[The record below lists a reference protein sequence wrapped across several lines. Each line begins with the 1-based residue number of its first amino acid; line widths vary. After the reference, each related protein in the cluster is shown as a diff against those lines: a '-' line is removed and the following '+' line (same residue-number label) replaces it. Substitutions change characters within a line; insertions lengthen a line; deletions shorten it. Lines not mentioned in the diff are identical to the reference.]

1 MYNLSE
7 LTLLAGK
14 AELCSDLNFDLITV
28 KNYRIIYLS
37 DLNRGTYMDKKFDV
51 VIVGTGAAGL
61 YGALNFPDDV
71 SVLLVS
77 KRELPLSNSS
87 LAQGGV
93 ACVLDTVHDNYKLHI
108 TDTLIAGKYKNNLS
122 AVEKLVTEG
131 PSDVLRIKEL
141 GVDFDLNPDGTMCKT
156 LEAGH
161 SRHRIVHHKDSTG
174 KAIVDKL
181 IEVVRTRKNVTICDN
196 ALVYSIQK
204 VLNGFYISILK
215 DGKSYYY
222 GTSFC
227 LLATGGIGRVY
238 KYTTNSAIATGDGI
252 AFAYMLGAKIS
263 HLSRVQFHPTAF
275 AAEKDRERFLI
286 SEAVRGEGAVL
297 LNCSGRRFAFD
308 YDSRGELAPRDVVS
322 NAIIRESIKT
332 NSEKFYLDITDKPSD
347 FLKQRFP
354 MIYEKCLEEGVD
366 ITKDRIPVFP
376 CQHYL
381 MGGINVDL
389 DARTSIDGLYA
400 AGECSHTGVHGAN
413 RLASNSLLEALVF
426 SRSAAEDITRRIRK
440 YGHKNIGV
448 EPAHKPINGKKMPQ
462 GFRSQIREIMQDT
475 YFVIPKPEKYEE
487 SYQKVEEIVNLL
499 FGEDYEITSDLIEA
513 KSIAIVASIIL
524 DEVREGIN
532 L

>member
-1 MYNLSE
+1 
-7 LTLLAGK
+7 
-14 AELCSDLNFDLITV
+14 
-28 KNYRIIYLS
+28 
-37 DLNRGTYMDKKFDV
+37 MDKKFDV
-51 VIVGTGAAGL
+51 IIIGTGAAGL
-61 YGALNFPDDV
+61 YAALNFPSDIN
-71 SVLLVS
+71 VLLVS

-122 AVEKLVTEG
+122 AVEKLVKEG
-131 PSDVLRIKEL
+131 PSDVLKIKQL

-181 IEVVRTRKNVTICDN
+181 IEVVLTHPNVTVCDN
-196 ALVYSIQK
+196 ALVYSIQR
-204 VLNGFYISILK
+204 VFGGFYINILK
-215 DGKSYYY
+215 DGESFCY
-222 GTSFC
+222 GTNYC
-227 LLATGGIGRVY
+227 ILATGGIGRVY
-238 KYTTNSAIATGDGI
+238 KYTTNSAISTGDGI

-297 LNCSGRRFAFD
+297 LNCDGRRFAFD

-322 NAIIRESIKT
+322 DAIIRESLKT
-332 NSEKFYLDITDKPSD
+332 GSENFYLDITDKPAE
-347 FLKQRFP
+347 FLKERFP
-354 MIYEKCLEEGVD
+354 MIYERCLEEGVD

-389 DARTSIDGLYA
+389 DARTSVDGLYA

-426 SRSAAEDITRRIRK
+426 SRSAAEDITRKIKK
-440 YGHKNIGV
+440 YGRKTIGR
-448 EPAHKPINGKKMPQ
+448 EPVHKPIEGKAMPH
-462 GFRSQIREIMQDT
+462 GFRSRIREIMQDA
-475 YFVIPKPEKYEE
+475 YFVLPKPEKYEE
-487 SYQKVEEIVNLL
+487 SYQEVESIVNQL
-499 FGEDYEITSDLIEA
+499 FSEDYEITSDLVEA
-513 KSIAIVASIIL
+513 KSIAVVASIIL

>member
-1 MYNLSE
+1 
-7 LTLLAGK
+7 
-14 AELCSDLNFDLITV
+14 
-28 KNYRIIYLS
+28 
-37 DLNRGTYMDKKFDV
+37 MDKKYDV
-51 VIVGTGAAGL
+51 VIIGTGAAGL
-61 YGALNFPDDV
+61 YAALNFPKNI

-77 KRELPLSNSS
+77 KRELDLSNSS

-93 ACVLDTVHDNYKLHI
+93 ACVLDTVHDSYKLHI

-122 AVEKLVTEG
+122 AVEKLVSEG

-174 KAIVDKL
+174 KAIVDRL
-181 IEVVRTRKNVTICDN
+181 IEVVNTLPNVTICDN
-196 ALVYSIQK
+196 SLVYSIDK
-204 VLNGFYISILK
+204 ALNGFYVSILK
-215 DGKSYYY
+215 DGQSKHFGCNY
-222 GTSFC
+222 C
-227 LLATGGIGRVY
+227 ILATGGIGRVY

-263 HLSRVQFHPTAF
+263 HLSRIQFHPTAF

-297 LNCSGRRFAFD
+297 LNCKGERFAFD

-332 NSEKFYLDITDKPSD
+332 NSEHFYLDITDKPAD
-347 FLKQRFP
+347 FLKERFP
-354 MIYEKCLEEGVD
+354 MIYQRCLEEGVD

-389 DARTSIDGLYA
+389 DAKTSIDGLYA

-426 SRSAAEDITRRIRK
+426 SRSAAQDITHRIEK
-440 YGHKNIGV
+440 YGRKPLGR
-448 EPAHKPINGKKMPQ
+448 EPAYKPLDGKPMPH
-462 GFRSQIREIMQDT
+462 GFRSQIREILQDA
-475 YFVIPKPEKYEE
+475 YFVIPKPEKYDE
-487 SYQKVEEIVNLL
+487 SYKQVENILNAL
-499 FGEDYEITSDLIEA
+499 FSEDYEITSDLIEA
-513 KSIAIVASIIL
+513 RSIAIIASIIL
-524 DEVREGIN
+524 EEVREGIN

>member
-1 MYNLSE
+1 M
-7 LTLLAGK
+7 
-14 AELCSDLNFDLITV
+14 TV
-28 KNYRIIYLS
+28 NANYQIFFEVLH
-37 DLNRGTYMDKKFDV
+37 MDKKYDV
-51 VIVGTGAAGL
+51 VIIGTGAAGL
-61 YGALNFPDDV
+61 YAALNFPKNI
-71 SVLLVS
+71 SVLLIS
-77 KRELPLSNSS
+77 KRELDLSNSS

-93 ACVLDTVHDNYKLHI
+93 ACVLDTVHDSYKLHI

-122 AVEKLVTEG
+122 AVEKLVSEG
-131 PSDVLRIKEL
+131 PSDVIRIKEL

-174 KAIVDKL
+174 KAIVDRL
-181 IEVVRTRKNVTICDN
+181 IEVVSTLSNVTICDN
-196 ALVYSIQK
+196 ALVYSIDK
-204 VLNGFYISILK
+204 ALNGFYISILK
-215 DGKSYYY
+215 DGQSKHFGCNY
-222 GTSFC
+222 C
-227 LLATGGIGRVY
+227 ILATGGIGRVY

-297 LNCSGRRFAFD
+297 LNCNGERFAFD

-332 NSEKFYLDITDKPSD
+332 NSEKFYLDITDKPAD
-347 FLKQRFP
+347 FLKERFP
-354 MIYEKCLEEGVD
+354 MIYQRCLEEGVD

-389 DARTSIDGLYA
+389 DAKTSIDGLYA

-426 SRSAAEDITRRIRK
+426 SRSAAQDITRRIEK
-440 YGHKNIGV
+440 YGRKPLGR
-448 EPAHKPINGKKMPQ
+448 EPAYKPLDGKPMPH
-462 GFRSQIREIMQDT
+462 GFRSQIREILQDA
-475 YFVIPKPEKYEE
+475 YFVIPKPEKYDE
-487 SYQKVEEIVNLL
+487 SYKKVENILDVL
-499 FGEDYEITSDLIEA
+499 FSEDYEITSDLVEA
-513 KSIAIVASIIL
+513 RSIAVIASIIL
-524 DEVREGIN
+524 EEVREGIN